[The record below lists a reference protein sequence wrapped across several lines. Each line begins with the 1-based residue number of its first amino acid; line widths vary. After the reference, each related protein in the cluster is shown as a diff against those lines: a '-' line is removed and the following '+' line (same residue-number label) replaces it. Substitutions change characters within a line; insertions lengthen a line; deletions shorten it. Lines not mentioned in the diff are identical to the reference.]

1 MPSGTL
7 ACPETGRHR
16 RLAVQL
22 RGMIPGATAIRVSLN
37 DPAAQ
42 WPHPYA
48 RATNADGTPIRL
60 SRIKAGIAA
69 RWVLRTWPDADWTR
83 PHTLDLATGQLVP
96 GGSHSVTTRS
106 R

>member
-22 RGMIPGATAIRVSLN
+22 SGMIPGAVTIRVSLN

-48 RATNADGTPIRL
+48 RATAADGKPIRV
-60 SRIKAGIAA
+60 SRIKAGVAA

-83 PHTLDLATGQLVP
+83 PHTLDLSNGRLTAGTGAAV
-96 GGSHSVTTRS
+96 RS